1 MQDFRIFNW
10 ISYSLMIICFDV
22 VYMIVSSFIDLGSQ
36 GTLMTSN
43 SYPSDL
49 STVISLYF
57 LPFFFLFY
65 LPEALII
72 CMFELL
78 TSSKIPFILNFFCN
92 SFINL
97 WDNFSTLWI
106 FPLI

>member
-1 MQDFRIFNW
+1 MQDVRIFNW

-57 LPFFFLFY
+57 LPFFSCFISLKLSLFVC
-65 LPEALII
+65 LKSWLVLK
-72 CMFELL
+72 F
-78 TSSKIPFILNFFCN
+78 PFILKFF
-92 SFINL
+92 IIL
-97 WDNFSTLWI
+97 L
-106 FPLI
+106 LIYETISQLYKYFY